1 MNKKFV
7 LTFLAILLINIIAY
21 PSFSYN
27 AEIYAETGINYLFYA
42 QEAGFLENIRQ
53 TDSGYLVILPRI
65 IALAIYHIFGINP
78 YLPYIFQGVSL
89 IFIALFS
96 SFLVLKVYSP
106 IIRSDSLRIILALC
120 VGLYPNYSLRAF
132 INFVYFA
139 LPALILLL
147 FLSFKGF
154 SVKKLIIITTL
165 SAACAMS
172 KAYFVVLLPIL
183 LFWMLIAIK
192 NKDQL
197 KIIFSMILCSA
208 LLIQASV
215 LFSSS
220 QNYASRP
227 SVDFFD
233 FAFYWLPYLFHIFA
247 LFSIPKQIF
256 NDLTFFISLIINL
269 WFLVKIIQE
278 RNRFLLLVF
287 LSLWAFAAGCLAMNY
302 LSTASGIVIPIKT
315 SYFDVPRRVR
325 SQQFLG
331 VEFGAFIML
340 FLIAQTFHRKLV
352 SYVFLSFFLLGAV
365 KPFNLKHEENL
376 AYKSFGNWKAYHS
389 LMKNERYF
397 IPINPY
403 PWAIKKKSK
412 VIYNGGESENLPLQL
427 TMPATINGVIY
438 KTSSPECEYKVSNQN
453 SHHFSTA
460 AHYWSYTILKR
471 ASTKIRF
478 ENKNKS
484 NTNCKLIHVLAI
496 QFTD

>member
-7 LTFLAILLINIIAY
+7 LTFLAILLMNIISY
-21 PSFSYN
+21 PSLSYN
-27 AEIYAETGINYLFYA
+27 AEIYAETGTNYLFYA

-53 TDSGYLVILPRI
+53 TDSGYLVILPRM
-65 IALAIYHIFGINP
+65 IALAIYHTFGINP

-96 SFLVLKVYSP
+96 SFLVLKIYSP

-139 LPALILLL
+139 FPALILLL

-154 SVKKLIIITTL
+154 SVKKLIMITAL
-165 SAACAMS
+165 SAACVMS

-192 NKDQL
+192 NKDKL
-197 KIIFSMILCSA
+197 KIIFSMIVCSA

-220 QNYASRP
+220 QNYASKP
-227 SVDFFD
+227 SVDLFN
-233 FAFYWLPYLFHIFA
+233 FALNWLPYLFHIFA
-247 LFSIPKQIF
+247 LFSIPKTIF
-256 NDLTFFISLIINL
+256 NDLTFFISLVINL
-269 WFLVKIIQE
+269 WFLVKIIQN

-287 LSLWAFAAGCLAMNY
+287 LSLWAFAGGWLAMNY
-302 LSTASGIVIPIKT
+302 LSTASGIVLSIKT
-315 SYFDVPRRVR
+315 SYFDVPGRVM

-331 VEFGAFIML
+331 LEFGAFIML
-340 FLIAQTFHRKLV
+340 FLIAQTFNRKFV
-352 SYVFLSFFLLGAV
+352 SYVFLSLFLIEAV
-365 KPFNLKHEENL
+365 KPFSLKHDENPP
-376 AYKSFGNWKAYHS
+376 YKSFGNWRAYHS

-403 PWAIKKKSK
+403 PWAIKKNSK
-412 VIYNGGESENLPLQL
+412 VVYNEAKSENLPLQF
-427 TMPATINGVIY
+427 TMPTTINGVIY
-438 KTSSPECEYKVSNQN
+438 KASSPECEYKVSNQS

-460 AHYWSYTILKR
+460 THYWSYTILKR

-478 ENKNKS
+478 ENES
-484 NTNCKLIHVLAI
+484 NTNCKLIHVIAI